1 MASMLEM
8 DPESAIFKAIV
19 EKLPS
24 EGPETWD
31 QEEPLGKIYCET
43 KLRRYDMTKIKNMF
57 AKSSFEQN
65 TEEKMGMSSDYRPAA
80 KKESLPLSSFFP
92 MPSSSGLTPL
102 EDAQHPL
109 FEKLH
114 AEGGVLASL
123 KSH

>member
-43 KLRRYDMTKIKNMF
+43 KLRRYDMTKIKNICSPR
-57 AKSSFEQN
+57 ALLSKTPRRKWECLRITGRLRKRN
-65 TEEKMGMSSDYRPAA
+65 
-80 KKESLPLSSFFP
+80 LCLCHLSSQC
-92 MPSSSGLTPL
+92 LL
-102 EDAQHPL
+102 LRD
-109 FEKLH
+109 
-114 AEGGVLASL
+114 
-123 KSH
+123 